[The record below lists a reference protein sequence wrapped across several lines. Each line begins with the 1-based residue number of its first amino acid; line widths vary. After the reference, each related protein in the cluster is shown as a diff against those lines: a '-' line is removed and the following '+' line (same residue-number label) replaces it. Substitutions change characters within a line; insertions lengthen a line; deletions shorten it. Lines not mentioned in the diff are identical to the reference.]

1 MVEDQVNPNSLLT
14 FLDQQFCQ
22 LPTCFII
29 VENVEFHA
37 DQSLRL
43 FHLPENYFKGQV
55 TVLQDQ
61 EGNSGVKGSFPDLLK
76 RLSES
81 TRFHIF

>member
-1 MVEDQVNPNSLLT
+1 MVVDQINPNPLLA
-14 FLDQQFCQ
+14 FFGQQFCQ
-22 LPTCFII
+22 LPTGFII

-37 DQSLRL
+37 DQSPRP
-43 FHLPENYFKGQV
+43 FHFPENFLKGRV
-55 TVLQDQ
+55 TVLQDL
-61 EGNSGVKGSFPDLLK
+61 EGISGVKGTSPDLLK